1 MRNNELVQK
10 INFNLSG
17 INLNGIL
24 VAGEESDKAIK
35 NLLELRSQVTEIID
49 LLESM
54 KPIKPEEEK
63 PFTDVIPIPSNDFSL
78 AQKVEQYQKEKEE
91 EEVSDNNVN
100 EQAGI
105 KRSRYFAEGSGK
117 KQPHSKSCFY
127 SLNGEYSAKLIS
139 VKNLLSFSER
149 VSQDMLKI
157 DHVLETKVFKEGGT
171 EYILLS
177 VFCNLMNTDYSTVSK
192 YAEGDSDKFA
202 IALFENETGRESARK
217 LIELNYALGI
227 IKQYGFKIK
236 VKNVEFEGYLNLKY
250 LLDLSTAISRR
261 SLKDHYFEGK
271 PLLAYIMNNSRYPWY
286 YLNYNN
292 TSIKESWSTY
302 ENYANTG
309 DCNFDTKKRLFNDF
323 LEVGF
328 SSFENRFSRPVRQ
341 DVDFC
346 RSAITVYDEA
356 TDNYYAVFGTR
367 KEFAVMLIEHTDNR
381 LDKIIEASYML
392 RDKIYTVD
400 ELAELCD
407 RKQDW
412 VVKAINH
419 LGLDPEFINKDTARD
434 VMQLSTKSI
443 VTAAYNEE
451 K

>member
-24 VAGEESDKAIK
+24 VAKEESDKAIK

-54 KPIKPEEEK
+54 KPKEEK

-78 AQKVEQYQKEKEE
+78 AQRVEQYQNEK
-91 EEVSDNNVN
+91 EEVSDNSVN

-149 VSQDMLKI
+149 VSQDMLKVN
-157 DHVLETKVFKEGGT
+157 HVLETKVFKEGGT

-236 VKNVEFEGYLNLKY
+236 VKSVEFEGYLNLKY

-292 TSIKESWSTY
+292 TSIKESWNTY

-309 DCNFDTKKRLFNDF
+309 DYNFDTKKRLFNDF

-367 KEFAVMLIEHTDNR
+367 KEFAVMLIDHTDNR
-381 LDKIIEASYML
+381 LDKIIENSYML

-412 VVKAINH
+412 VVKAIKY
-419 LGLDPEFINKDTARD
+419 LDLDPEFINKDTARD

>member
-54 KPIKPEEEK
+54 KPEEEK

-91 EEVSDNNVN
+91 VSDNNVD
-100 EQAGI
+100 EKTETY
-105 KRSRYFAEGSGK
+105 KRSRYFTEGSGK
-117 KQPHSKSCFY
+117 RQPHSKSCFY

-139 VKNLLSFSER
+139 VKNLLSFSEK

-157 DHVLETKVFKEGGT
+157 DHILETKVFKAGNT

-192 YAEGDSDKFA
+192 YAEGDSDKFT
-202 IALFENETGRESARK
+202 IALFENEAGRESARK

-236 VKNVEFEGYLNLKY
+236 VKNVEFEGYLNFKY

-292 TSIKESWSTY
+292 TSIKESWNTY
-302 ENYANTG
+302 EKYANTG

-328 SSFENRFSRPVRQ
+328 SFFENRFSRPVRQ

-356 TDNYYAVFGTR
+356 NDNYYAVFGTR
-367 KEFAVMLIEHTDNR
+367 KEFAIMIVEHTDNR
-381 LDKIIEASYML
+381 LDKIIENSYML
-392 RDKIYTVD
+392 RDKIYTID

-412 VVKAINH
+412 VVKAIKY
-419 LGLDPEFINKDTARD
+419 LDLDPEFINKDTARD

>member
-24 VAGEESDKAIK
+24 VAKEESDKAIK

-91 EEVSDNNVN
+91 VSDNSTN

-149 VSQDMLKI
+149 VSQDMLKVN
-157 DHVLETKVFKEGGT
+157 HVLETKVFKEYNT

-367 KEFAVMLIEHTDNR
+367 KEFAVMLIDHTDNR

-392 RDKIYTVD
+392 RDKIYTID

>member
-54 KPIKPEEEK
+54 KPEEEK

-91 EEVSDNNVN
+91 VSDNNVD
-100 EQAGI
+100 EKTETY
-105 KRSRYFAEGSGK
+105 KRSRYFTEGSGK
-117 KQPHSKSCFY
+117 RQPHSKSCFY

-139 VKNLLSFSER
+139 VKNLLSFSEK

-157 DHVLETKVFKEGGT
+157 DHILETKVFKAGNT

-192 YAEGDSDKFA
+192 YAEGDSDKFT
-202 IALFENETGRESARK
+202 IALFENEAGRESARK

-236 VKNVEFEGYLNLKY
+236 VKNVEFEGYLNFKY

-292 TSIKESWSTY
+292 TSIKESWNTY
-302 ENYANTG
+302 EKYANTG

-356 TDNYYAVFGTR
+356 NDNYYAVFGTR
-367 KEFAVMLIEHTDNR
+367 KEFAIMIVEHTDNR
-381 LDKIIEASYML
+381 LDKIIENSYML
-392 RDKIYTVD
+392 RDKIYTID

-412 VVKAINH
+412 VVKAIKY
-419 LGLDPEFINKDTARD
+419 LDLDPEFINKDTARD

>member
-1 MRNNELVQK
+1 MKNNELVQK

-24 VAGEESDKAIK
+24 VAEEESDKAIK

-54 KPIKPEEEK
+54 KPEEEK

-78 AQKVEQYQKEKEE
+78 VQKVEQYQKEKEE
-91 EEVSDNNVN
+91 VSDNSAN

-157 DHVLETKVFKEGGT
+157 DHVLETKVFKEGNT

-236 VKNVEFEGYLNLKY
+236 VKSVEFEGYLNLKY

-292 TSIKESWSTY
+292 TSIKESWNTY

-367 KEFAVMLIEHTDNR
+367 KEFAVMLIDHTDNR
-381 LDKIIEASYML
+381 LDKIIENSYML

-419 LGLDPEFINKDTARD
+419 LGLDPEFINKDTARG

>member
-54 KPIKPEEEK
+54 KPEEEK

-91 EEVSDNNVN
+91 EVSADNSTN

-149 VSQDMLKI
+149 VSQDMLKVN
-157 DHVLETKVFKEGGT
+157 HVLETKVFKEHNT

-356 TDNYYAVFGTR
+356 NDNYYAVFGTR
-367 KEFAVMLIEHTDNR
+367 KEFAIMIVEHTDNR
-381 LDKIIEASYML
+381 LDKIIENSYML
-392 RDKIYTVD
+392 RDKIYTID

-412 VVKAINH
+412 VVKAIKY
-419 LGLDPEFINKDTARD
+419 LDLDPEFINKDTARD

>member
-54 KPIKPEEEK
+54 KPIKPKEEK

-91 EEVSDNNVN
+91 VSDNSVN

-157 DHVLETKVFKEGGT
+157 NHVLETKVFKEGGT

-217 LIELNYALGI
+217 LIELNYALGV

-292 TSIKESWSTY
+292 TSIKESWNTY
-302 ENYANTG
+302 ETYANTG
-309 DCNFDTKKRLFNDF
+309 DYNFDTKKRLFNDF

-367 KEFAVMLIEHTDNR
+367 KEFAVMLIDHIDNR
-381 LDKIIEASYML
+381 LDKIIENSYML

>member
-1 MRNNELVQK
+1 MKNNELVQK

-54 KPIKPEEEK
+54 KPEEEK
-63 PFTDVIPIPSNDFSL
+63 PFTDVIPIPSSDFSL

-91 EEVSDNNVN
+91 VSDNAVN

-149 VSQDMLKI
+149 VSQDMLKVN
-157 DHVLETKVFKEGGT
+157 HVLETKVFKEHNI

-192 YAEGDSDKFA
+192 YAEGDTDKFA

-227 IKQYGFKIK
+227 IKQYGFKIE

-292 TSIKESWSTY
+292 TSIKESWNTY
-302 ENYANTG
+302 EKYANTG

-367 KEFAVMLIEHTDNR
+367 KEFAVMLIEHTDNC
-381 LDKIIEASYML
+381 LDKIIENSYML

>member
-10 INFNLSG
+10 INFNLNG

-24 VAGEESDKAIK
+24 VAKEESDKAIK

-54 KPIKPEEEK
+54 KPEEEK
-63 PFTDVIPIPSNDFSL
+63 PFTDAIPIPSNDFSL
-78 AQKVEQYQKEKEE
+78 AQKVEQYQNEK
-91 EEVSDNNVN
+91 EEVSDNSAN

-157 DHVLETKVFKEGGT
+157 DHVLETKVFKEGNT

-236 VKNVEFEGYLNLKY
+236 VKSVEFEGYLNFKS

-292 TSIKESWSTY
+292 TSIKESWNTY
-302 ENYANTG
+302 ENYANSG
-309 DCNFDTKKRLFNDF
+309 DYNFDTKKRLFNDF

-356 TDNYYAVFGTR
+356 NDNYYAVFGTR

-381 LDKIIEASYML
+381 LDKIIEKSYML

-412 VVKAINH
+412 VVKAIKY
-419 LGLDPEFINKDTARD
+419 LDLDPEFINKDTARD

>member
-24 VAGEESDKAIK
+24 VAKEESDKAIK

-54 KPIKPEEEK
+54 KPEEEK

-91 EEVSDNNVN
+91 VSDSN
-100 EQAGI
+100 EDEKTETY

-157 DHVLETKVFKEGGT
+157 DHVLETKVFKEHNT

-236 VKNVEFEGYLNLKY
+236 VKSVEFEGYLNFKS

-271 PLLAYIMNNSRYPWY
+271 PLLTYIMNNSRYPWY

-292 TSIKESWSTY
+292 TSIKESWNTY

-309 DCNFDTKKRLFNDF
+309 DYNFDTKKRLFNDF

-356 TDNYYAVFGTR
+356 NDNYYAVFGTR
-367 KEFAVMLIEHTDNR
+367 KELAVMIVEHTDNR
-381 LDKIIEASYML
+381 LDKIIENSYML
-392 RDKIYTVD
+392 RDKIYTID

-407 RKQDW
+407 RKQYW
-412 VVKAINH
+412 IVKAINH

>member
-24 VAGEESDKAIK
+24 VAKEESDKAIK

-54 KPIKPEEEK
+54 KPKEEK

-78 AQKVEQYQKEKEE
+78 AQKVEQYQNEK
-91 EEVSDNNVN
+91 EEVSDNSVN

-236 VKNVEFEGYLNLKY
+236 VKSVEFEGYLNLKY

-328 SSFENRFSRPVRQ
+328 SSFENRYSRPVRQ

-367 KEFAVMLIEHTDNR
+367 KEFAVMLIDHTDNR
-381 LDKIIEASYML
+381 LDKIIENSYML
-392 RDKIYTVD
+392 RDKIYTID

>member
-24 VAGEESDKAIK
+24 VAEEESDKAIK

-54 KPIKPEEEK
+54 KPEDEKEK

-78 AQKVEQYQKEKEE
+78 AQKVEQYQNEK
-91 EEVSDNNVN
+91 EEVSDNSVN

-149 VSQDMLKI
+149 VSQDMLKT

-236 VKNVEFEGYLNLKY
+236 VKSVEFEGYLNFKS

-292 TSIKESWSTY
+292 TSIKESWNTY

-309 DCNFDTKKRLFNDF
+309 DYNFDTKKRLFNDF

-356 TDNYYAVFGTR
+356 NDNYYAVFGTR
-367 KEFAVMLIEHTDNR
+367 KELAVMIVEHTDNR
-381 LDKIIEASYML
+381 LDKIIENSYML
-392 RDKIYTVD
+392 RDKIYTID

>member
-24 VAGEESDKAIK
+24 VAKEESDKAIK

-54 KPIKPEEEK
+54 KPEEEK

-78 AQKVEQYQKEKEE
+78 AQKVEQYQNEK
-91 EEVSDNNVN
+91 EEVSDNSVN

-292 TSIKESWSTY
+292 TSIKESWNTY

-309 DCNFDTKKRLFNDF
+309 DYNFDTKKRLFNDF

-367 KEFAVMLIEHTDNR
+367 KEFAVMIVEHTDNR
-381 LDKIIEASYML
+381 LDKIIENSYML

>member
-1 MRNNELVQK
+1 MEK
-10 INFNLSG
+10 KYFNQ
-17 INLNGIL
+17 
-24 VAGEESDKAIK
+24 
-35 NLLELRSQVTEIID
+35 R
-49 LLESM
+49 
-54 KPIKPEEEK
+54 
-63 PFTDVIPIPSNDFSL
+63 
-78 AQKVEQYQKEKEE
+78 
-91 EEVSDNNVN
+91 SDNSVN

-149 VSQDMLKI
+149 VSQDMLKVN
-157 DHVLETKVFKEGGT
+157 HVLETKVFKEGGT

-236 VKNVEFEGYLNLKY
+236 VKSVEFEGYLNLKY

-292 TSIKESWSTY
+292 TSIKESWNTY

-309 DCNFDTKKRLFNDF
+309 DYNFDTKKRLFNDF

-367 KEFAVMLIEHTDNR
+367 KEFAVMLIDHTDNR
-381 LDKIIEASYML
+381 LDKIIENSYML

-412 VVKAINH
+412 VVKAIKY
-419 LGLDPEFINKDTARD
+419 LDLDPEFINKDTARD

>member
-1 MRNNELVQK
+1 MKNNELVQK

-24 VAGEESDKAIK
+24 VAEEESDKAIK

-78 AQKVEQYQKEKEE
+78 AQRVEQYQNEK
-91 EEVSDNNVN
+91 EEVSDNSVN

-149 VSQDMLKI
+149 VSQDMLKMN
-157 DHVLETKVFKEGGT
+157 HTLETKVFKDGNT

-236 VKNVEFEGYLNLKY
+236 VKSVEFEGYLNFKS

-309 DCNFDTKKRLFNDF
+309 DYNFDTKKRLFNDF

-356 TDNYYAVFGTR
+356 NDNYYAVFGTR
-367 KEFAVMLIEHTDNR
+367 KELAVMIVEHTDNR
-381 LDKIIEASYML
+381 LDKIIENSYML

>member
-1 MRNNELVQK
+1 MKNNELVQK

-24 VAGEESDKAIK
+24 VAKEESDKAIK
-35 NLLELRSQVTEIID
+35 NLLELRSQVNNLIE
-49 LLESM
+49 LMESM
-54 KPIKPEEEK
+54 KPEK
-63 PFTDVIPIPSNDFSL
+63 VEAPKETPFTDIIPIPSNDFSL
-78 AQKVEQYQKEKEE
+78 AQRVEQYQKEKEE
-91 EEVSDNNVN
+91 VSDNTA
-100 EQAGI
+100 EEKPEI

-127 SLNGEYSAKLIS
+127 SLNGEYSAKLIT
-139 VKNLLSFSER
+139 VKNLLSFSEK
-149 VSQDMLKI
+149 VSQDMLKM
-157 DHVLETKVFKEGGT
+157 DHILETKVFKEDNT

-192 YAEGDSDKFA
+192 YAEGDTDKFA
-202 IALFENETGRESARK
+202 IALFENEIGRESARK
-217 LIELNYALGI
+217 LIELKYALGI
-227 IKQYGFKIK
+227 IKQYGFKIE

-292 TSIKESWSTY
+292 TSIKESWTTY

-328 SSFENRFSRPVRQ
+328 SSFENRYSRPVRQ

-346 RSAITVYDEA
+346 RGAITVYDEA
-356 TDNYYAVFGTR
+356 TDNYYAVFATR
-367 KEFAVMLIEHTDNR
+367 KELAVMLVEHNDNR
-381 LDKIIEASYML
+381 LDKIIENSYML
-392 RDKIYTVD
+392 RDKIYTID

-419 LGLDPEFINKDTARD
+419 LGLDPEFINKETARD

>member
-1 MRNNELVQK
+1 MRNKELVQK

-54 KPIKPEEEK
+54 KPKEEK

-78 AQKVEQYQKEKEE
+78 AQRVEQYKNEKEE
-91 EEVSDNNVN
+91 VLDNSVN

-157 DHVLETKVFKEGGT
+157 DHVLETKVFKESNT

-217 LIELNYALGI
+217 LIELNYALGV

-292 TSIKESWSTY
+292 TSIKESWNTY

-419 LGLDPEFINKDTARD
+419 LGLDPEFINKETARD

>member
-1 MRNNELVQK
+1 MKNNELVQK

-54 KPIKPEEEK
+54 KPEEEK

-78 AQKVEQYQKEKEE
+78 AQRVEQYQKEKEE
-91 EEVSDNNVN
+91 VSDNNAD
-100 EQAGI
+100 EKTETY
-105 KRSRYFAEGSGK
+105 KRSRYFTEGSGK
-117 KQPHSKSCFY
+117 RQPHSKSCFY

-139 VKNLLSFSER
+139 VKNLLSFSEK

-157 DHVLETKVFKEGGT
+157 DHVLETKVFKASNT

-192 YAEGDSDKFA
+192 YAEGDSDKFT
-202 IALFENETGRESARK
+202 IALFENEAGRESARK

-236 VKNVEFEGYLNLKY
+236 VKNVEFEGYLNFKY

-292 TSIKESWSTY
+292 ASIKESWNTY
-302 ENYANTG
+302 EKYANTG

-356 TDNYYAVFGTR
+356 NDNYYAVFGTR
-367 KEFAVMLIEHTDNR
+367 KEFAVMIVEHTDNR
-381 LDKIIEASYML
+381 LDKIIENSYML
-392 RDKIYTVD
+392 RDKIYTID

-412 VVKAINH
+412 VVKAIKY
-419 LGLDPEFINKDTARD
+419 LDLDPEFINKDTARD